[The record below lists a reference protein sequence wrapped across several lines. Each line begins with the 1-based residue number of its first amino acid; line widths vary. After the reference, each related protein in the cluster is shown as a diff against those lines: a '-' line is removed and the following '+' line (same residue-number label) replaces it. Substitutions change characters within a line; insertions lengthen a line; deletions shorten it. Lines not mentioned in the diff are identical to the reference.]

1 MREEPDDVLDDLLR
15 DHFRRELD
23 PHVGKADRAV
33 RHAAPAGRRLWI
45 GAAWTA
51 GALAASLGIVWAV
64 AVRMGAVVHGPN
76 HPIVST
82 MPVPVGVDPVPI
94 QQVVERQAVD
104 EGTVI
109 VGDAGPARW
118 VREKVV
124 ETTTFYDQA
133 SKAQVELTVPKE
145 RVMLIGMET
154 Y

>member
-1 MREEPDDVLDDLLR
+1 MREEQDDVLDDLLR

-23 PHVGKADRAV
+23 PHVGKAGRAI
-33 RHAAPAGRRLWI
+33 RHATPAGRRLWI
-45 GAAWTA
+45 GVGWTA
-51 GALAASLGIVWAV
+51 GALAASVGIVWAV
-64 AVRMGAVVHGPN
+64 AARMGSVVRTPT

-82 MPVPVGVDPVPI
+82 MPAPVAGDPVPI

-124 ETTTFYDQA
+124 ETTTFYDQE

>member
-23 PHVGKADRAV
+23 PYVGKAGRAV
-33 RHAAPAGRRLWI
+33 RHATPAGRRLWI
-45 GAAWTA
+45 GAGWTV
-51 GALAASLGIVWAV
+51 GALAASLGIFWAV
-64 AVRMGAVVHGPN
+64 AARLGSVVHTPI

-82 MPVPVGVDPVPI
+82 MPAPATDDPVPI

-124 ETTTFYDQA
+124 ETTTFYDQE